1 MRIAGRLAA
10 AIEVLETLEDQ
21 RRPVAHVLK
30 DWGHAHRFAGSGDRN
45 AIGNLVHDA
54 LRHRRSLAAMMGDE
68 SPRAAILGAAV
79 FLPGY
84 LEGPLP
90 EFEGDKFAPTPL
102 SEAER
107 AALADPQAPDSDSA
121 TAANA
126 PDWLW
131 PAMQRVFGE
140 DASIEVG
147 AMAARAPVDLRL
159 NPARSKPERV
169 DKALARFNTQRDDA
183 FPQLRRIPAVDGFKR
198 APHVTSEEAFQK
210 GWIEVQDAGSQL
222 VAELAV
228 AGIKPRSVIDYCAGA
243 GGKSLALSVFM
254 GGKGQVFAH
263 DIDRH
268 RMTDLWPRV
277 KRSGAHNI
285 QVVDHEAL
293 ATHEIARSGA
303 DCVVVDAPCTGSGT
317 WRRHPD
323 TKWRV
328 SETTLQTRMAEQ
340 DEVLAEGAKL
350 TKPGGRLV
358 YITCSLTAEENEERL
373 TSFLAKH
380 DDFLPVCAA
389 DLMAGLGREAVPEI
403 LPSIALDGFEAGA
416 LGLRLTPATS
426 GTDGFFLACLAR
438 SGDQ

>member
-1 MRIAGRLAA
+1 MRLAGRLAA

-54 LRHRRSLAAMMGDE
+54 LRHRRSLAAKMGDD
-68 SPRAAILGAAV
+68 SPRAAVLGAAV
-79 FLPGY
+79 FLTGY

-90 EFEGDKFAPTPL
+90 EFEGDKFAPAPL
-102 SEAER
+102 SEAEQ
-107 AALADPQAPDSDSA
+107 AALAEPHVLDSDTA
-121 TAANA
+121 IAANA

-169 DKALARFNTQRDDA
+169 DKALSRFTTQRDDA
-183 FPQLRRIPAVDGFKR
+183 FPQLRRIPAVDGVKR

-222 VAELAV
+222 VSELAV
-228 AGIKPRSVIDYCAGA
+228 SGIKPRSVIDYCAGA

-263 DIDRH
+263 DINRH
-268 RMTDLWPRV
+268 RMADLWPRV

-293 ATHEIARSGA
+293 ASHEITKSGA
-303 DCVVVDAPCTGSGT
+303 DCVVLDAPCTGSGT

-328 SETTLQTRMAEQ
+328 SESTLETRMGEQ

-358 YITCSLTAEENEERL
+358 YITCSLTAEENEDRL
-373 TSFLAKH
+373 VAFLAANAE
-380 DDFLPVCAA
+380 FSPTSAI
-389 DLMAGLGREAVPEI
+389 DLIAGLGREAVPDS
-403 LPSIALDGFEAGA
+403 LPSIAVDGFEAGA

-426 GTDGFFLACLAR
+426 GTDGFYIACLTR
-438 SGDQ
+438 SAE

>member
-1 MRIAGRLAA
+1 MRLAGRLAA

-30 DWGHAHRFAGSGDRN
+30 EWGHAHRFAGSGDRN

-54 LRHRRSLAAMMGDE
+54 LRHRRSLAAKMGDD
-68 SPRAAILGAAV
+68 SPRAAVLAAAV

-90 EFEGDKFAPTPL
+90 EFEGDKFAPAPL
-102 SEAER
+102 SEAEK
-107 AALADPQAPDSDSA
+107 AALAEPQALDGDSA
-121 TAANA
+121 IAANA

-140 DASIEVG
+140 DTSFEVG

-159 NPARSKPERV
+159 NPARSKPQRV
-169 DKALARFNTQRDDA
+169 DKALSRFTTQRDDA

-198 APHVTSEEAFQK
+198 APHVTPEEAFQK

-222 VAELAV
+222 VSEIAV
-228 AGIKPRSVIDYCAGA
+228 SGIKPRSVIDYCAGA
-243 GGKSLALSVFM
+243 GGKSLALSIFM

-268 RMTDLWPRV
+268 RMADLWPRV

-293 ATHEIARSGA
+293 ASHEITKSGA
-303 DCVVVDAPCTGSGT
+303 DCVVLDAPCTGSGT

-328 SETTLQTRMAEQ
+328 SESTLETRMSEQ
-340 DEVLAEGAKL
+340 DDVLAEGAKL
-350 TKPGGRLV
+350 TKSGGRLV
-358 YITCSLTAEENEERL
+358 YITCSLTAEENEDRL
-373 TSFLAKH
+373 VAFLATH
-380 DDFLPVCAA
+380 SDFLPISAT
-389 DLMAGLGREAVPEI
+389 DLIASLGRDAVPDS
-403 LPSIALDGFEAGA
+403 LPSIAMDGFEAGA

-426 GTDGFFLACLAR
+426 GTDGFYIACLTR
-438 SGDQ
+438 TVEE

>member
-1 MRIAGRLAA
+1 MRLAGRLAA

-54 LRHRRSLAAMMGDE
+54 LRHRRSLAAKMGDD
-68 SPRAAILGAAV
+68 SPRAAVLGAAV

-90 EFEGDKFAPTPL
+90 EFEGDKFAPAPL
-102 SEAER
+102 SEAEQ
-107 AALADPQAPDSDSA
+107 AALAEPHVLDSETA
-121 TAANA
+121 IAANA

-140 DASIEVG
+140 DTSIEVG

-169 DKALARFNTQRDDA
+169 DKALSRFTTQRDDA
-183 FPQLRRIPAVDGFKR
+183 FPQLRRIPAVDGVKR

-222 VAELAV
+222 VSELAV
-228 AGIKPRSVIDYCAGA
+228 SGIKPRSVIDYCAGA

-263 DIDRH
+263 DINRH
-268 RMTDLWPRV
+268 RMADLWPRV

-293 ATHEIARSGA
+293 ASHEISKSGA
-303 DCVVVDAPCTGSGT
+303 DCVVLDAPCTGSGT

-328 SETTLQTRMAEQ
+328 SESTLETRMGEQ

-358 YITCSLTAEENEERL
+358 YITCSLTAEENEDRL
-373 TSFLAKH
+373 VAFLAANTE
-380 DDFLPVCAA
+380 FSPTSAT
-389 DLMAGLGREAVPEI
+389 DLIAGLGREAVPDS
-403 LPSIALDGFEAGA
+403 LPSIAMDGFEAGA

-426 GTDGFFLACLAR
+426 GTDGFYIACLTR
-438 SGDQ
+438 SAE